1 MSEQRIGC
9 EQNYF
14 YAGEKNHNENKMP
27 YLLFILISLLTS
39 LTIKQIQTEK
49 KKREKADTK

>member
-49 KKREKADTK
+49 KKKEGRH

>member
-1 MSEQRIGC
+1 
-9 EQNYF
+9 
-14 YAGEKNHNENKMP
+14 MP

-49 KKREKADTK
+49 KKERRQTLNNYVSENTALKMLQEEKGE